1 MNLTLILICL
11 ILVAVLVIFIVSSI
25 CRKLQAENCELSME
39 LEQKNINMEYL
50 VNHINEILKINS
62 DKEKIAKE
70 IRNAKDEKE
79 LIEIVN
85 RAIVSSNNSK
95 LRNKTK
101 E

>member
-1 MNLTLILICL
+1 MTLTVVLICI
-11 ILVAVLVIFIVSSI
+11 ILVAVLLIVIVSNI
-25 CRKLQAENCELSME
+25 CRKLQAENNELTME
-39 LEQKNINMEYL
+39 LEQKNLNMEYL
-50 VNHINEILKINS
+50 INHINEILKINS

-101 E
+101 K

>member
-1 MNLTLILICL
+1 MTLTVVLICI
-11 ILVAVLVIFIVSSI
+11 ILVAVLLIVIVSNI
-25 CRKLQAENCELSME
+25 CRKLQAENNELSME
-39 LEQKNINMEYL
+39 LEQKNLNMEYL
-50 VNHINEILKINS
+50 INHINEILKINS

-101 E
+101 K